1 MANEIDQ
8 KVISQLLDFNR
19 SVETLTGIVEKSID
33 STDNL
38 VGSQDRFGKKMDAF
52 TEVINGPI
60 QKVNQSVS
68 KPPTNNIL
76 GAFQEGGIAKDKGKY
91 LVGEN
96 GPELV
101 DLPKGSAVIPLNI
114 KDFIEGISKI
124 PELSDIAKENE
135 IGLYA
140 DSNDPSLL
148 PLEISDVKNRVSL
161 SKLEEKYNLDLKDQ
175 ESLDRDKQ
183 NKELIDQLK
192 GQSDLLKEL
201 KSITQKKISDSIEG
215 VKSEKESILKN
226 YSDDDNKRY
235 NELVVKIIQSIPKE
249 SLNSLSIAKA
259 NLIAAKKIEEQKKGS
274 PKEQVASFEELAKK
288 SSEVVGEKINPKETI
303 ASFDKQ
309 GKNKSPEIEELINAP
324 IDQKTDLKSIE
335 NNPILKSAEQI
346 IPKSP
351 PKEEI
356 SNVTKSQEKFLSKEL
371 GLLRESKP
379 KEYERIKKI
388 SENNLKGGAPVLKLE
403 SDKDEVIQ
411 NKNYKDILSGKIS
424 TAEIIKKIDEL
435 PSRSL
440 INKTPEFQRDVASLI
455 PKTIIDSLSPDIK
468 STVVQSPDLLSI
480 PDQASKNVLDQTN
493 KEEIQPQIK
502 SFLNKV
508 SEKIPELNEVVN
520 GEPLSDKLAK
530 SEKFISQIINGDLD
544 KKDSSKKSIIST
556 DIPDLIKTA
565 EKIFVDSYKSE
576 GVKEIK
582 EPEVINKKDELSL
595 NKINPKVDLNQPETS
610 NDKIS
615 NADKAEKLA
624 KSASNLINPNI
635 LKNLE
640 PNIKDRDLSK
650 SLNSISESIISE
662 IQNPPV
668 DRKFKDPL
676 YENVS
681 KVLNNQD
688 IGELIKEL
696 DSPKNTEL
704 SKATST
710 LIPVNDAS
718 NIINPPQDSLIDTLN
733 NPNTTDVRLIRNIE
747 NLISPSNISKGSIKK
762 IEDLKND
769 ESAELTAGSKKTS
782 ESELISVAENLISP
796 SVELFYKNQKEI
808 ESAKGGNILGA
819 FRTGGIADE
828 GGKYLV
834 GENGPEIVSSPLST
848 TPVSS
853 NTQELSK
860 LVSNTEVL
868 PASNVINSVPTI
880 PQSTIQNNTAT
891 YTPTPPV
898 VNKTTSTNLT
908 KNISNIIGG
917 ENPIPTVS
925 AKDITQQVASPV
937 EVIKSISNIINGT
950 QISPANPLPSGN
962 ISQPN
967 FISGTIDLNSPGA
980 NPLNSEDNLT
990 GSQAIA
996 QSAEMSN
1003 SLKKI
1008 NEPIVPEFKQSITPL
1023 NEIKSKELPSVNESL
1038 DKFKDG
1044 LSDIF
1049 KQNQSSD
1056 KNTTVQSTAQPGEIK
1071 QGDKSTS
1078 MQSGDSTSTNQDNA
1092 SKNLNENL
1100 NDVKS
1105 LLARIAMLLEGP
1117 LEVSTIDTPF
1127 RPDSRKF

>member
-124 PELSDIAKENE
+124 PELSDIAKGNE

-201 KSITQKKISDSIEG
+201 KSIAQKKISDSIEEVRSG
-215 VKSEKESILKN
+215 KES
-226 YSDDDNKRY
+226 
-235 NELVVKIIQSIPKE
+235 
-249 SLNSLSIAKA
+249 
-259 NLIAAKKIEEQKKGS
+259 
-274 PKEQVASFEELAKK
+274 
-288 SSEVVGEKINPKETI
+288 I
-303 ASFDKQ
+303 ASFDKP
-309 GKNKSPEIEELINAP
+309 GKNKSPEIEESIINAP
-324 IDQKTDLKSIE
+324 IEQKTDLKSIE

-351 PKEEI
+351 SKSEI
-356 SNVTKSQEKFLSKEL
+356 ENITKSQEKFLSKEL
-371 GLLRESKP
+371 GLLREFKP
-379 KEYERIKKI
+379 KEYERIKEI
-388 SENNLKGGAPVLKLE
+388 AENNLKGGVTVLKLE

-411 NKNYKDILSGKIS
+411 NKNYKDIISGKIS
-424 TAEIIKKIDEL
+424 TAEIIKKIGEL
-435 PSRSL
+435 PSGSL
-440 INKTPEFQRDVASLI
+440 INKTPEFQRDVASLM
-455 PKTIIDSLSPDIK
+455 PKT
-468 STVVQSPDLLSI
+468 
-480 PDQASKNVLDQTN
+480 
-493 KEEIQPQIK
+493 
-502 SFLNKV
+502 
-508 SEKIPELNEVVN
+508 
-520 GEPLSDKLAK
+520 
-530 SEKFISQIINGDLD
+530 
-544 KKDSSKKSIIST
+544 
-556 DIPDLIKTA
+556 
-565 EKIFVDSYKSE
+565 
-576 GVKEIK
+576 
-582 EPEVINKKDELSL
+582 
-595 NKINPKVDLNQPETS
+595 
-610 NDKIS
+610 
-615 NADKAEKLA
+615 
-624 KSASNLINPNI
+624 
-635 LKNLE
+635 
-640 PNIKDRDLSK
+640 
-650 SLNSISESIISE
+650 IISE
-662 IQNPPV
+662 IQNPPG

-681 KVLNNQD
+681 KVLNNPD

-710 LIPVNDAS
+710 LIPVNEAS
-718 NIINPPQDSLIDTLN
+718 SIINPPQNSLIDTLN
-733 NPNTTDVRLIRNIE
+733 GPNTTDVKLIRNIE

-762 IEDLKND
+762 IGDLKND

-796 SVELFYKNQKEI
+796 SVELFYKNQKET
-808 ESAKGGNILGA
+808 ESAKGENILGA
-819 FRTGGIADE
+819 FRTGGIADK

-834 GENGPEIVSSPLST
+834 GENGPEMVSSPLST
-848 TPVSS
+848 TPISS

-868 PASNVINSVPTI
+868 PASNVINPVPTI

-898 VNKTTSTNLT
+898 VNKTTSTNLA

-917 ENPIPTVS
+917 GNPIPTVS
-925 AKDITQQVASPV
+925 AKDITQQVTSPV
-937 EVIKSISNIINGT
+937 EVIKSISNIISGT
-950 QISPANPLPSGN
+950 QISPDNPLPSGN

-967 FISGTIDLNSPGA
+967 FISGTIDLNSSGA
-980 NPLNSEDNLT
+980 NTLNSADNLA

-1008 NEPIVPEFKQSITPL
+1008 NEPIVPGFKQSITPL
-1023 NEIKSKELPSVNESL
+1023 NGIKTKEVPSVNESL

-1049 KQNQSSD
+1049 KQNQSAD
-1056 KNTTVQSTAQPGEIK
+1056 KNTAVQPTAQPGEIK
-1071 QGDKSTS
+1071 QGDKSTAI
-1078 MQSGDSTSTNQDNA
+1078 QPGDSTSTNQDNA